1 MFSLPINVI
10 AHAIT
15 GLFWLATAL
24 LLIGLYRRSL
34 LWRAGAE
41 ANVSWLN
48 LLAIPKR
55 YFVDLHHIVSRDPY
69 IARTHIAA
77 AGGAVAAL
85 ILVAINY
92 GLALYNSALN
102 WAIVMATGIMLLGV
116 FFVWLRRRS
125 AAATPKRLSRGAWSR
140 LPYTLAAFTL
150 GLLIINLPI
159 VSISGVIAVIALLLI
174 VVGSLELSLGIGLGG
189 PMKHAIAGLLH
200 LAFHPRQERF
210 SGKLSTALMPLN
222 LEPLNLDPLNLE
234 SSKFGKSKPADFKW
248 NQLLGFDACVQCGKC
263 EAACPAFA
271 AGQPLNPK
279 KLIQDLVVG
288 MSNGTDADYAGSPSP
303 GLALNHSGTL
313 FETVVPKLIEAQT
326 LWACTTCRAC
336 VQECPMLIEQVDAII
351 DMRRHLT
358 LTQGSAPGRAN
369 ETLDNLRQT
378 STVGGFSLAE
388 RYHWAIDLN
397 VKTIQ
402 PNQPVDVL
410 LWAGEGAYDLRYQR
424 TLRALVKVLKNA
436 KVDFAVLSGDA
447 ESSFFER
454 DSGDTARR
462 LGDEAT
468 FQALAKANIATLN
481 SLKFKRILTADP
493 HVFHS
498 LKNEYPAF
506 GGNYKVLHHTT
517 FLSELTSTNRLKL
530 KQSDET
536 RSLTYHDPCYLG
548 RYNGETESPRALLKK
563 MGINLIEMERS
574 GMRGRCCGGGG
585 GAPITDVPS
594 LVKGSQRIPDIR
606 IADARSIGAEVV
618 AVACPQCTAMLEGVV
633 ERPEVLDIAELVANA
648 MELNTIELKA
658 GELIA

>member
-1 MFSLPINVI
+1 MFSLPPNAV

-15 GLFWLATAL
+15 VLFWLATAIL
-24 LLIGLYRRSL
+24 LTGLYRRSL

-41 ANVSWLN
+41 AKVSWLN

-55 YFVDLHHIVSRDPY
+55 YFVDLHHVVSRDPY
-69 IARTHIAA
+69 IARTHVAT

-85 ILVAINY
+85 GLVAINY

-102 WAIVMATGIMLLGV
+102 WAIVIATAIMLIGV

-125 AAATPKRLSRGAWSR
+125 TALTPKRLSRGAWSR
-140 LPYTLAAFTL
+140 LPYTLAAFAL
-150 GLLIINLPI
+150 GLLMVNLPI
-159 VSISGVIAVIALLLI
+159 ASISGVIAIIALLLLL
-174 VVGSLELSLGIGLGG
+174 VGSLELALGIGLGG

-210 SGKLSTALMPLN
+210 SGKLSTALKPL
-222 LEPLNLDPLNLE
+222 DLE
-234 SSKFGKSKPADFKW
+234 SNGLSNGYWGNEKPADFAW

-288 MSNGTDADYAGSPSP
+288 MSNGTDAHYAGSPPP
-303 GLALNHSGTL
+303 GLALNHSGAL
-313 FETVVPKLIEAQT
+313 FETAVPKLIEAQT
-326 LWACTTCRAC
+326 LWSCTTCRAC
-336 VQECPMLIEQVDAII
+336 VEECPMLIEHVDAIVG
-351 DMRRHLT
+351 MRRNLT
-358 LTQGSAPGRAN
+358 LTQGNAPGRAN

-378 STVGGFSLAE
+378 ATVGGFSLAA
-388 RYHWAIDLN
+388 RYYWAIDLN

-436 KVDFAVLSGDA
+436 KVDFAIMGEL
-447 ESSFFER
+447 ER
-454 DSGDTARR
+454 DTGDTARR
-462 LGDEAT
+462 LGDEVT
-468 FQALAKANIATLN
+468 FQALAKANIATLKTLN
-481 SLKFKRILTADP
+481 FKRILTADP
-493 HVFHS
+493 HVLHS

-506 GGNYKVLHHTT
+506 GGHYEVLHHTT
-517 FLSELTSTNRLKL
+517 FLSELTINNKLKL

-548 RYNGETESPRALLKK
+548 RYNGETEAPRALLRK
-563 MGINLIEMERS
+563 MGIQVTEMERS

-585 GAPITDVPS
+585 GAPITDVPA
-594 LVKGSQRIPDIR
+594 LVKGSHRIPDIR
-606 IADARSIGAEVV
+606 IADARSVGAGVV

-633 ERPEVLDIAELVANA
+633 ERPEILDIAELVANA
-648 MELNTIELKA
+648 MELTA
-658 GELIA
+658 